1 MVFFE
6 LWLEVGV
13 PSSCHVDLRVLLMV
27 TIGSQESCLF
37 VRCLSGFPWG
47 RCNGRGP
54 HLQLSR
60 EPQSSSPVLT
70 WISGY
75 VQFQTGSQVST
86 CVKEWNSAF
95 LSSCKRVF
103 RPPVELNWG
112 PGACL
117 EFSTGVSV
125 LPSCCELIL
134 RVPFESVQGNQALNR
149 VDGEL
154 RVSRFVARP
163 LGSSPVSS
171 SDRPPPEV

>member
-1 MVFFE
+1 VA
-6 LWLEVGV
+6 
-13 PSSCHVDLRVLLMV
+13 
-27 TIGSQESCLF
+27 GSGGSLK
-37 VRCLSGFPWG
+37 LP
-47 RCNGRGP
+47 RGP
-54 HLQLSR
+54 QGTSHGAYWKSGILSICQVPLR
-60 EPQSSSPVLT
+60 IPLGSVQWKRASSPVEVGP
-70 WISGY
+70 SGLLSHSDMDLA
-75 VQFQTGSQVST
+75 VCLQFQTGSQVST

-112 PGACL
+112 PGAFL